1 MILMKISKRDK
12 EIAMKNLPPQIKG
25 VYFQGKYYSREDI
38 LKIREKINYRD
49 EA

>member
-1 MILMKISKRDK
+1 MKLSKRDK
-12 EIAMKNLPPQIKG
+12 EIDMKNLPPQIKE

-38 LKIREKINYRD
+38 LKIREKIYYSD

>member
-1 MILMKISKRDK
+1 MKISKRDK
-12 EIAMKNLPPQIKG
+12 EIAMKNLPPQIK
-25 VYFQGKYYSREDI
+25 GKYYSREDI

>member
-1 MILMKISKRDK
+1 MKISKRDK

-25 VYFQGKYYSREDI
+25 VYFQGKYYSRENI
-38 LKIREKINYRD
+38 LKIREKINYGD